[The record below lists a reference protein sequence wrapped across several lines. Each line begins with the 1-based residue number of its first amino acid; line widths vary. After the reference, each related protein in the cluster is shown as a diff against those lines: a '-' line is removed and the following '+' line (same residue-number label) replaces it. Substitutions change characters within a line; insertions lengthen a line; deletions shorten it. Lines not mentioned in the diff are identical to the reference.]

1 MANPP
6 KVPSNEFRK
15 PTAVSS
21 GDRAFRV
28 WAMLGEMYGAA
39 FMAKYGDSPGPL
51 WRAEIA
57 KLTDAELETGIARLM
72 DAGGAFAPSL
82 PEFKTACLHS
92 DEPKIE
98 QAEIEQLAYGL
109 ITSFDRQTLSRR
121 DVEGLA
127 RRNLDRARALL
138 TGEAQPRGSEA
149 NTLARCGFEP
159 GKALVAQ

>member
-1 MANPP
+1 MN
-6 KVPSNEFRK
+6 
-15 PTAVSS
+15 AVE
-21 GDRAFRV
+21 RAFRV

-39 FMAKYGDSPGPL
+39 FLAKYGDSPGPL

-57 KLTDAELETGIARLM
+57 KLSDAELEAGMARLM

-138 TGEAQPRGSEA
+138 TGEAQPRGNETM
-149 NTLARCGFEP
+149 TLSRLGYTT
-159 GKALVAQ
+159 GTDLVRQ